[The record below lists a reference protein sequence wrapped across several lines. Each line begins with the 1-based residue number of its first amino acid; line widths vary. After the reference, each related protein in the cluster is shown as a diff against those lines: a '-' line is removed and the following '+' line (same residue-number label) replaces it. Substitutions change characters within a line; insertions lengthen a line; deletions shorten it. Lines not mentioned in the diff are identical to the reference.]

1 MTTRKGILAWT
12 LAEDVL
18 DDGRRIATSWS
29 LQPFSSWGICGEPV
43 HYQTVI
49 VEADGHLGASW
60 EYACERE
67 ALIGHR
73 RVFLDLSRQVG
84 V

>member
-1 MTTRKGILAWT
+1 L
-12 LAEDVL
+12 
-18 DDGRRIATSWS
+18 
-29 LQPFSSWGICGEPV
+29 V